1 MQILNSALKRKSFII
16 RTSNFILKEKRRIMT
31 KSDEGKTVSY
41 WEASED
47 LLNKTALG
55 ESIETDVCIIGG
67 GIAGLTTAYLLT
79 KAGKK
84 VVVIDDGAIGGG
96 ETCRTTAHLS
106 NAIDDRIYRI
116 EKWHGE
122 EKARL
127 AVDAHTSAIGE
138 IERIVETE
146 KIDCDFL
153 RVDGF
158 LIEAEDSEDDLQKEL
173 EAAHRA
179 GFAEVEFVERAPVR
193 DFDTGK
199 CLRFPRQGQF
209 HILKYLSGLEKAIE
223 QNGGRIF
230 SNTRA
235 VEWKGEDAPEV
246 KTASGQTIRARSIVL
261 ATNYPIM
268 SKMFAKLPAYRTYV
282 IGARIPKDSVEK
294 CLIWDTA
301 DPYIYVRTQPE
312 DETDVLIVGG
322 EDHRTGQDDNAD
334 EHFGKLWQWTQKRF
348 PFAKE
353 ILYKWSGQFLETHDG
368 LAFIGRFSSNEPNV
382 FLITGDSGQGMTHG
396 TIGGMLVSD
405 LILGRENPWTEVFE
419 PSRILT
425 QSIAEA
431 VPEIISSTVPY
442 VDWITGGDVSSV
454 DEIKNGEGAIISHG
468 TTKIAAYRDENGK
481 LFERS
486 AVCTHL
492 GCIVRFNSLE
502 KTWDCPCHGSR
513 FGTDGH
519 PINTPAIT
527 GLKELKEEAEDS

>member
-1 MQILNSALKRKSFII
+1 
-16 RTSNFILKEKRRIMT
+16 MT

-41 WEASED
+41 WEATGD
-47 LLNKTALG
+47 LLDKTVLDN
-55 ESIETDVCIIGG
+55 SIETDVCIIGG
-67 GIAGLTTAYLLT
+67 GIAGLTTAYLLA
-79 KAGKK
+79 KEGKK
-84 VVVIDDGAIGGG
+84 VIVIDDGPIGGG

-116 EKWHGE
+116 EEWHGE

-127 AVDAHTSAIGE
+127 AVDAHTRAIGE

-146 KIDCDFL
+146 KIDCNFL

-158 LIEAEDSEDDLQKEL
+158 LIEAEDGEDDLNEEL

-179 GFAEVEFVERAPVR
+179 GFAEVEFVERAPVK
-193 DFDTGK
+193 DFNTGK
-199 CLRFPRQGQF
+199 CLCFPRQGQF
-209 HILKYLSGLEKAIE
+209 HILKYLSGLTKAIE
-223 QNGGRIF
+223 QNGGKLF

-235 VEWKGEDAPEV
+235 IEWKDEDAPEV
-246 KTASGQTIRARSIVL
+246 KTATGQTIRAKSIVL

-282 IGARIPKDSVEK
+282 IGVKIPKNSVER

-301 DPYIYVRTQPE
+301 DPYRYVRTQPE
-312 DETDVLIVGG
+312 NDFDVLIVGG
-322 EDHRTGQDDNAD
+322 EDHRTGQDDNSN
-334 EHFGKLWQWTQKRF
+334 EHFGKLVQWTQKRF
-348 PFAKE
+348 PFAEE

-368 LAFIGRFSSNEPNV
+368 LAFIGRFSSSEPNV
-382 FLITGDSGQGMTHG
+382 YLITGDSGMGMTHG

-405 LILGRENPWTEVFE
+405 LILERTNPWTEVFE

-425 QSIAEA
+425 QSITEA

-442 VDWITGGDVSSV
+442 VDWLTGGDVSSI
-454 DEIKNGEGAIISHG
+454 DEIKRGEGAIVSHG
-468 TTKIAAYRDENGK
+468 TTKIAAYRDESGK
-481 LFERS
+481 IYQRS
-486 AVCTHL
+486 AVCVHL

-513 FGTDGH
+513 YGIDGH
-519 PINTPAIT
+519 PINTPAFT
-527 GLKELKEEAEDS
+527 ALAELKSEEND

>member
-1 MQILNSALKRKSFII
+1 MLR
-16 RTSNFILKEKRRIMT
+16 
-31 KSDEGKTVSY
+31 SDEGKTVSY
-41 WEASED
+41 WEQTGNELQTDSLTE
-47 LLNKTALG
+47 TV
-55 ESIETDVCIIGG
+55 ETDVCIIGG
-67 GIAGLTTAYLLT
+67 GISGLTTAYLLT
-79 KAGKK
+79 KAGKR
-84 VVVIDDGAIGGG
+84 VIVIDDGTIGGG

-106 NAIDDRIYRI
+106 NALDDRIYRI
-116 EKWHGE
+116 EGWHGE
-122 EKARL
+122 EKTRL
-127 AVDAHTSAIGE
+127 AVEAHSRAIGE
-138 IERIVETE
+138 IERIVESE

-153 RVDGF
+153 RVDGY
-158 LIEAEDSEDDLQKEL
+158 LIEAEDGEDDLQKEL

-179 GFAEVEFVERAPVR
+179 GFAEVEFVERAPIQ

-209 HILKYLSGLEKAIE
+209 HVLKYLSGLAKAIE

-235 VEWKGEDAPEV
+235 VEWKDENTPEV
-246 KTASGQTIRARSIVL
+246 KTANGQTIRAQSIVL

-268 SKMFAKLPAYRTYV
+268 SKMFTKLPAYRTYV
-282 IGARIPKDSVEK
+282 IGARIPKNSVEK

-301 DPYIYVRTQPE
+301 DPYRYVRTQPE
-312 DETDVLIVGG
+312 NDYDVLIVGG

-348 PFAKE
+348 PQAEE

-368 LAFIGRFSSNEPNV
+368 LAFIGRFSESEPNV
-382 FLITGDSGQGMTHG
+382 YLITGDSGMGMTHG

-405 LILGRENPWTEVFE
+405 LILERANPWTEVFE
-419 PSRILT
+419 PSRLAT
-425 QSIAEA
+425 QSIIEA

-442 VDWITGGDVSSV
+442 VDWITAGDVSSV
-454 DEIKNGEGAIISHG
+454 DEIKPGEGAIVSKG

-481 LFERS
+481 LYQRS
-486 AVCTHL
+486 AVCVHL

-513 FGTDGH
+513 YGIDGH
-519 PINTPAIT
+519 PINAPAFKSLGEIQ
-527 GLKELKEEAEDS
+527 DSSDS